1 MVHAE
6 IVLQGDGSKGLCSRF
21 NLHTLLSFDGLVQS
35 VAVSTALHDTACLLI
50 HNLHLSFGCDDVL
63 VVALEHGV
71 GFEQLVD
78 GVHAFALHL
87 VVGHQG
93 FLLLHALL
101 FAQILLIFQLRELAG
116 DVGQDEEG
124 GVGGVA
130 ANQFDTLIRQIHAVE
145 LFINDEV
152 EGLCHFGHTL
162 VVLLHVD
169 LFGLEHTGLDALFA
183 EELDQGLV
191 FG

>member
-1 MVHAE
+1 M
-6 IVLQGDGSKGLCSRF
+6 
-21 NLHTLLSFDGLVQS
+21 
-35 VAVSTALHDTACLLI
+35 
-50 HNLHLSFGCDDVL
+50 
-63 VVALEHGV
+63 
-71 GFEQLVD
+71 
-78 GVHAFALHL
+78 
-87 VVGHQG
+87 
-93 FLLLHALL
+93 
-101 FAQILLIFQLRELAG
+101 AG

-124 GVGGVA
+124 GVSGVA

-152 EGLCHFGHTL
+152 EGLCHFRHTL

-169 LFGLEHTGLDALFA
+169 LFGLEHASLDALFA